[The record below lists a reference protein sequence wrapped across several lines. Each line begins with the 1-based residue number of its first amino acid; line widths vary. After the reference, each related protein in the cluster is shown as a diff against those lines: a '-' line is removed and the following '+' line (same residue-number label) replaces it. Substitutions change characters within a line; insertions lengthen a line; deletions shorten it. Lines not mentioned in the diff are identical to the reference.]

1 MTTANAKTAELET
14 TNVAPAADAP
24 TTPVAEKA
32 PSKMAKCE
40 ALYNEVFKPGY
51 DLGGKSQRA
60 VFIKRAMEEL
70 EMTKNGANTYYQN
83 LSNAARGKGKYK
95 YNKYVGKAG
104 SKSEAK
110 GQAEPKG
117 EDGLDLPGGATI
129 GKSDVEL
136 AEAAALKT
144 AADLSKRWQVLDD
157 DKVVASYDTRNAA
170 KKAATGGLVWRDAQA
185 K

>member
-1 MTTANAKTAELET
+1 MNTANSNVATTDT
-14 TNVAPAADAP
+14 TNAPAAPAAA
-24 TTPVAEKA
+24 VEKA

-104 SKSEAK
+104 SKAETNAKAPEA
-110 GQAEPKG
+110 AG
-117 EDGLDLPGGATI
+117 EAGLELPGGVKL
-129 GKSDVEL
+129 GKTDVEL
-136 AEAAALKT
+136 AEAQALKT
-144 AADLSKRWQVLDD
+144 ANDLSKRWQVLDD
-157 DKVVASYDTRNAA
+157 DVVVNSFDTRNAA